1 MARPRKYEGTLQER
15 KYKARVVWATKNY
28 RQLNLHIDPDLYEKL
43 QKEATRRHRSMRNY
57 CIMKL
62 SDGLEIVHKTKTIK
76 NPAENDDK
84 QA

>member
-15 KYKARVVWATKNY
+15 KYKARVAWQTKNY
-28 RQLNLHIDPDLYEKL
+28 RQLNLQIDPELYEKI
-43 QKEATRRHRSMRNY
+43 QAEATRRHRSLRNY

-76 NPAENDDK
+76 KSAENDEK
-84 QA
+84 